1 MNHDLLKQYGLVSL
15 EVMKCY
21 VHRYFGDDTTTGDV
35 PVSDAVNI
43 ADIMP
48 STDNAHKR
56 IFYKR
61 VQSNMIATAI
71 KNNLTL
77 ESWRHL

>member
-1 MNHDLLKQYGLVSL
+1 
-15 EVMKCY
+15 MKRHAY
-21 VHRYFGDDTTTGDV
+21 RYFGDDATKDNV
-35 PVSDAVNI
+35 PASDAMDI

-61 VQSNMIATAI
+61 VRSNMITTSI
-71 KNNLTL
+71 KNNLTS
-77 ESWRHL
+77 ESWRYLMLKKE